1 MASRATWSSSEAWS
15 SEASACSRVLETAA
29 WKAANL
35 TRRASN
41 SALPARMSGLTTGFP
56 LAWICLIVGCA

>member
-1 MASRATWSSSEAWS
+1 MASRTTRSSSAARF
-15 SEASACSRVLETAA
+15 SECSACPRAPEISASKVAS
-29 WKAANL
+29 L